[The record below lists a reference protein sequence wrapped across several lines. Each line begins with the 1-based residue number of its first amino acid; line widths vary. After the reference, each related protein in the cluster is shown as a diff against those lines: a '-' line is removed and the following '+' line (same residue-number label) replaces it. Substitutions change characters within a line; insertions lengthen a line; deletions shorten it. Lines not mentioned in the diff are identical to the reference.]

1 MLTRAS
7 DTTLRLPVTN
17 FPGERIGDLAATRIA
32 QEFISPRR
40 RQHKGEIEA
49 LPAAQAG
56 EWAAEKASLPVW
68 KNPTMVVSP
77 LQTSAP
83 PDRCDSR
90 RLVQSLGHELRM
102 SETQSLM
109 SERRSSDV
117 SAVCLKPG
125 TALTNKCAA
134 LSAVQEL
141 SLSFLGAMG
150 VRNLSTRFSNLRDP

>member
-1 MLTRAS
+1 LRDLGDNVLYHSLFESAS
-7 DTTLRLPVTN
+7 PQWVLSAFFGPIGGHPREAVGLVNTSRLPVTN
-17 FPGERIGDLAATRIA
+17 FPGERIGDLASTRIA

-83 PDRCDSR
+83 PDRCD
-90 RLVQSLGHELRM
+90 V
-102 SETQSLM
+102 
-109 SERRSSDV
+109 V
-117 SAVCLKPG
+117 V
-125 TALTNKCAA
+125 
-134 LSAVQEL
+134 
-141 SLSFLGAMG
+141 
-150 VRNLSTRFSNLRDP
+150 